1 MVVEYITHF
10 STIGFYFVLFY
21 NDIILNL
28 MMVNLT
34 KVKIIMLKAP
44 LKISAIISSAVFFS
58 LFTTVS
64 PLFKTAI
71 SSAQSQNDF
80 KTHTVDNKFSI
91 QTPQNYTVEKTP
103 SNIPIWTLWSSKNR
117 NNINNVI
124 KTEVSFF
131 PQRFNDV
138 VPPTNQRTI
147 EGPTTV
153 SITKRGNLTIDNK
166 PAVRLWVAG
175 EGTEFHF
182 GNEIHSYIRD
192 SNNTTVV
199 IVSYYGNN
207 PNAVD
212 TIQRIHWSFRSL

>member
-1 MVVEYITHF
+1 MFKTSF
-10 STIGFYFVLFY
+10 KL
-21 NDIILNL
+21 
-28 MMVNLT
+28 
-34 KVKIIMLKAP
+34 
-44 LKISAIISSAVFFS
+44 SAIIGSAVFLS
-58 LFTTVS
+58 LFPAVS
-64 PLFKTAI
+64 PLVKTSI
-71 SSAQSQNDF
+71 SSAQSQNNF
-80 KTHTVDNKFSI
+80 KTHSVDNKFSI

-103 SNIPIWTLWSSKNR
+103 SNIPIWTFWSSKNR
-117 NNINNVI
+117 NNNNNLI

-138 VPPTNQRTI
+138 VPPSNQRTI
-147 EGPTTV
+147 EGPITAT
-153 SITKRGNLTIDNK
+153 ITKRGNLTIDNK

-175 EGTEFHF
+175 EDTEFHF
-182 GNEIHSYIRD
+182 GNEIRSYIRY